1 MSDSEA
7 DFVFKVTVIG
17 DGQVGKSS
25 LIRRYTQ
32 ASFQTQ
38 YTKTIGAQFSSYSDE
53 VVNLKCHLSL
63 WDIAGQ
69 DDHFFLRPVFYKGT
83 SCGIIVFSLEDS
95 NHGKES
101 IKRISAWHGDIKK
114 FCGDIPIVILGNK
127 LDLVADES
135 SKDAEV
141 QKIVDKRG
149 FLGFYKTSAKTG
161 KGVITAF
168 NTLIDALYTRFKKMS
183 EDLQ

>member
-1 MSDSEA
+1 MSHSEA

-53 VVNLKCHLSL
+53 VDNLKCHLSL

-95 NHGKES
+95 DHGKES
-101 IKRISAWHGDIKK
+101 LKRIPTWHGDIKK

-127 LDLVADES
+127 VDLVADKN

-161 KGVITAF
+161 ENVGEA
-168 NTLIDALYTRFKKMS
+168 FKKIIRKLLAH
-183 EDLQ
+183 EEK